1 MVTLLIEPPPK
12 NVTKGRFFFPVDPE
26 GGCFKPSYRNISYTT
41 MQLFKFTIGMGDME
55 FTENYKYKEVFY
67 VLLISYII
75 LTYILLLN
83 MLIAL
88 MNRTVEKTTEEST
101 SIWGLQVRRPAAGEQ
116 FVFWGGCSRSSFD
129 EALVNIFCFCFFSQR
144 AITILDMER
153 RLPCCLS
160 SMLRCGVKR
169 RLGTAMGDD
178 WRWCFRLAFYTSA
191 TIQSYCDVLLHYC
204 TIIMIAKRLNL
215 YFT

>member
-1 MVTLLIEPPPK
+1 
-12 NVTKGRFFFPVDPE
+12 
-26 GGCFKPSYRNISYTT
+26 

-101 SIWGLQVRRPAAGEQ
+101 SIWGLQVGCPAVGEL
-116 FVFWGGCSRSSFD
+116 FVVWGRCSQSSCN
-129 EALVNIFCFCFFSQR
+129 EALVNVFFVFLQR

-153 RLPCCLS
+153 RLPCCLRS
-160 SMLRCGVKR
+160 TLRCGVKR
-169 RLGTAMGDD
+169 RLGTTLGDD

-191 TIQSYCDVLLHYC
+191 TIQLVQHAVTLLPL
-204 TIIMIAKRLNL
+204 IMIAKGLN
-215 YFT
+215 FT